1 MNGRRDGKQKY
12 RVRINFIDSAG
23 KARQMDRVAYGSDEA
38 KILELK
44 LLQEIRH
51 EAPAKRITLREL
63 FDEYCEV
70 RKNEIRES
78 TLDKFKRIM
87 EYHIMPELEH
97 IKLEKLDT
105 RLLAQ
110 WKLNMEN
117 KDISLHTKQA
127 AFSVFRTLINYAVK
141 MEYISKNPLV
151 RVGNFKSSGE
161 MKKEMDFYTADEF
174 KKFISVARQNA
185 QEAEKR
191 GFLSEWDYYV
201 FFVIAFYTGLRKGE
215 IHGLQWGDISKGYLS
230 VKRSISQKLK
240 GGDRETPPKNTASIR
255 TLQMPIPLKKILDEH
270 KKRWKQYE
278 GFNSTF
284 KVCGGTKCLRDT
296 SIENHNKKFAQLAG
310 VKKIRIH
317 DFRHS
322 HVSLLANSG
331 INIQEIARRLGHSK
345 IEMTWNTYSHLYPKE
360 EEKAVEILNKIK

>member
-1 MNGRRDGKQKY
+1 
-12 RVRINFIDSAG
+12 
-23 KARQMDRVAYGSDEA
+23 
-38 KILELK
+38 
-44 LLQEIRH
+44 
-51 EAPAKRITLREL
+51 
-63 FDEYCEV
+63 
-70 RKNEIRES
+70 
-78 TLDKFKRIM
+78 
-87 EYHIMPELEH
+87 
-97 IKLEKLDT
+97 
-105 RLLAQ
+105 
-110 WKLNMEN
+110 
-117 KDISLHTKQA
+117 
-127 AFSVFRTLINYAVK
+127 
-141 MEYISKNPLV
+141 
-151 RVGNFKSSGE
+151 